1 MKLSAEAL
9 AESRSLPFLRCLSS
23 LSTPD
28 VTLHVHKKCTLHT
41 TDVLNAGW
49 IRTPVPPIH
58 ARNGD
63 WLQRKV
69 RWWRQSVEC
78 PLHSLEMLDRFFFS
92 FSPLRRLLFCFL
104 PFWISLKISTMN
116 NVVFFLG
123 KAQMIMTLGAP
134 VGSLLTYSKVSGIS
148 KR

>member
-9 AESRSLPFLRCLSS
+9 SESWSLPFLRCLSS

-28 VTLHVHKKCTLHT
+28 VTLHVHKKGTLHT

-49 IRTPVPPIH
+49 IRTPVPPIPH
-58 ARNGD
+58 VMVTDYREKSDDGAD
-63 WLQRKV
+63 LW
-69 RWWRQSVEC
+69 SAHC
-78 PLHSLEMLDRFFFS
+78 TCSTDFFFS
-92 FSPLRRLLFCFL
+92 LSPLRRLLFCFL

-116 NVVFFLG
+116 NVVFLG

-134 VGSLLTYSKVSGIS
+134 VVSLLTYSKVSAIS

>member
-1 MKLSAEAL
+1 MKLSCEEL
-9 AESRSLPFLRCLSS
+9 SESRSLPFLRCLSS

-28 VTLHVHKKCTLHT
+28 VTLRVHKKGTLHT

-49 IRTPVPPIH
+49 IRTPVPPLH

-69 RWWRQSVEC
+69 GWWRRA
-78 PLHSLEMLDRFFFS
+78 LELPAALVADARQIFFS
-92 FSPLRRLLFCFL
+92 FSPLRRLLLCFL
-104 PFWISLKISTMN
+104 PFWTSLKISTMN
-116 NVVFFLG
+116 NVVFLG
-123 KAQMIMTLGAP
+123 KAQMIMTLGSA

>member
-9 AESRSLPFLRCLSS
+9 SESWSLPFLRCLSS

-28 VTLHVHKKCTLHT
+28 VTLHVHKKGTLHT

-69 RWWRQSVEC
+69 RWWRRSLEC
-78 PLHSLEMLDRFFFS
+78 PLHSLQILDRFFFS
-92 FSPLRRLLFCFL
+92 LSIKATLVLFFTILDFIENFYDEQCC
-104 PFWISLKISTMN
+104 
-116 NVVFFLG
+116 FLG

-134 VGSLLTYSKVSGIS
+134 VGSLLTYWKVSGIS